1 MSPASMRQDA
11 YSSRYGPTTG
21 DRVRLG
27 DTDLWLRVEDDHVG
41 YGDEPVWGYARNL
54 RSRMTQH
61 DGAAAASELDVV
73 VAGVLLVDPLLGVI
87 KTSIGIKDGR
97 IAAIGRAGNP
107 DITSGVEVP
116 IGPNTL
122 PVMGYGLIA
131 TAGAVDSHVHLIT
144 PALVPVALS
153 AGVTTLITAG
163 FEEPPAAMAATL
175 RAFEQLPVNIGLQA
189 SARTDHRPPV
199 ERVIEA
205 GAIGLKIHEDWGAYP
220 EIIDA
225 VLGLAEEYDVAVAL
239 HTDGL
244 NESCELEDTV
254 AAIGGRAVHAYHVE
268 GSGGGHIPDLIG
280 LVREANVICS
290 STTPTIPY
298 GINAAAEHPEMILAV
313 HGGSGADP
321 ADLELAGE
329 RVHPATMAAE
339 GPLHELGGI
348 AIVNSDSQGMG
359 RIGETVRR
367 TWQLAHA
374 MKHWRAGP
382 EGQGWP
388 GAPAVRGAGPGPGAR
403 HDDDGLPA
411 DDNDRVLRYLAKY
424 TTEPAITH
432 GVFGEVGTLAPGR
445 LADIVLWR
453 PAYFGVRPELVLK
466 AGHFGWGPLGEGNAS
481 VEGAQPLRYRA
492 HWAGHGLTPASVSV
506 TFVSR
511 AALDAGIAARLGSR
525 RRFVPVSGTRTV
537 RRGGLVANRAC
548 PAIGVDPAD
557 GTVSLG
563 GRVLPARRR
572 RRGDAHHD
580 RGAGP
585 RPAPESGH
593 DEGTLRGSHPR
604 LSGRRPGAVAGGGPG
619 PGHGRPHRRHS
630 GLCPARPA
638 PAACPHRSRR

>member
-388 GAPAVRGAGPGPGAR
+388 GAPAVRRAGAPPPAPPPPDRRGPATTMTACPPTTTTGCCAISPSTPPSRPSPTGCSVRSARSLQAGSRTSCSGAR
-403 HDDDGLPA
+403 PTSVSGPSWCS
-411 DDNDRVLRYLAKY
+411 RRG
-424 TTEPAITH
+424 IS
-432 GVFGEVGTLAPGR
+432 
-445 LADIVLWR
+445 
-453 PAYFGVRPELVLK
+453 
-466 AGHFGWGPLGEGNAS
+466 AGA
-481 VEGAQPLRYRA
+481 R
-492 HWAGHGLTPASVSV
+492 WARGTPAWRGRSRSATVHTGQV
-506 TFVSR
+506 T
-511 AALDAGIAARLGSR
+511 GSR
-525 RRFVPVSGTRTV
+525 RRQCR
-537 RRGGLVANRAC
+537 
-548 PAIGVDPAD
+548 
-557 GTVSLG
+557 
-563 GRVLPARRR
+563 
-572 RRGDAHHD
+572 
-580 RGAGP
+580 
-585 RPAPESGH
+585 
-593 DEGTLRGSHPR
+593 
-604 LSGRRPGAVAGGGPG
+604 
-619 PGHGRPHRRHS
+619 
-630 GLCPARPA
+630 
-638 PAACPHRSRR
+638 